1 MERIINMIID
11 FHTHVFPEKIA
22 ASTIEKL
29 ENMADIKAC
38 TNGLITDL
46 IKSMDKASVDISVL
60 LPVVTNPKQFDKI
73 LTNAVA
79 LNENYPNRII
89 SFGGIHPDSPNY
101 KEELCKIKRMGIKGI
116 KLHPDYQNTYFND
129 IKYKNIIA
137 YATELDLIISV
148 HAGYDIGFGDPIHCT
163 PRMAD
168 EVIKDVKPEK
178 LVLAHTGG
186 FKEWDDVEKY
196 LVGKNVY
203 FDTSYSLGII
213 KEEQLLRIIN
223 NHGAKRIL
231 FATDSPW
238 GDQSQYVNILSGMP
252 LSEDTKNKILYEN
265 AKSLLDI

>member
-1 MERIINMIID
+1 MIID

-29 ENMADIKAC
+29 ENMANIKAC
-38 TNGLITDL
+38 TNGLITSL
-46 IKSMDKASVDISVL
+46 IKSMDNSSIDISVI
-60 LPVVTNPKQFDKI
+60 LPVVTNPKQFHKI
-73 LTNAVA
+73 LENAVT
-79 LNENYPNRII
+79 LNECYPNRII

-101 KEELCKIKRMGIKGI
+101 KEELRKIKKMGIKGI
-116 KLHPDYQNTYFND
+116 KLHPDYQNTFFND

-163 PRMAD
+163 PQMAD
-168 EVIKDVKPEK
+168 EVIKDVQPEK

-186 FKEWDDVEKY
+186 FKEWDDVEKF

-213 KEEQLLRIIN
+213 DNEQLTRIVN
-223 NHGAKRIL
+223 NHGADRIL

-238 GDQSQYVNILSGMP
+238 GDQSKYVDLLSHMAF
-252 LSEDTKNKILYEN
+252 SEDTKNKILFKN